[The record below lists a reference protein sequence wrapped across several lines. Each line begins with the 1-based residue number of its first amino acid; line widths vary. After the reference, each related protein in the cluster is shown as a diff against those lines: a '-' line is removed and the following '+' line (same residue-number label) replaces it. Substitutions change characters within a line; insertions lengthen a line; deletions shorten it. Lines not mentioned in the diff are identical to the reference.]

1 MRSPIYKWRKNA
13 RWLKYTALFL
23 AGIFTQFLFTFSPPV
38 VQPIQA
44 QEANSCAITTP
55 LSPEDEA
62 YARSAWNYFVDNTQI
77 DTGLSNS
84 AGGFPSG
91 TLWDL
96 GNYLAAMNAARWMGF
111 IDQAEFDQ
119 RINQFLTSL
128 GGLRLFEDTLPNK
141 VYNSATGEMVDYGN
155 NPIERGIG
163 WSALDIG
170 RILAAFHIVRT
181 CHPQYGDWMQ
191 GILDSWNI
199 EASLKDDMLYGAA
212 VLPDDSTLLVQEGRL
227 GYEEYAARGYQLW
240 GYRADKALAYEPFE
254 FVDIYGLQIPVDKR
268 AYQETNAN
276 NYVVSESYIL
286 DAIEF
291 GLSGEQADYA
301 RRVYEAQKRR
311 YEDTG
316 LLTAVSEDNING
328 PPYFL
333 YSTVY
338 SNGEPWAVITENNEL
353 YPEMRTL
360 STKAAI
366 GWHIV
371 YPDEPYAKQL
381 FDRVKDA
388 CNSGR
393 GYFAGIFESK
403 LSTPPPA
410 PDAPYEV
417 AKEYYNN
424 VLTGN
429 TNGIIT
435 EMFYYKARGNRPL
448 IGGGTAAPP
457 PPPPAATTPPAE
469 TTPEPL
475 TPPSE
480 TAPVSVAPDT
490 PLPPPPV
497 PAAPDPIVAAP
508 APEPAPEPTPEATP
522 IPVTL
527 ANQSPPGREIAM
539 LPPVGPPQKASCPVP
554 RQDLSVTDERYAR
567 NAWKYFDANYHPSGL
582 VDDRSDLAGT
592 TMWGVGD
599 YLSALHAAQVLGVIP
614 PATFDERVRHS
625 LASLREMD
633 LFDGELPHRAYDTN
647 TLDPIDYGG
656 NVETEGGWSGLDVGR
671 VLAALHTLKTCHPEY
686 TDVVDQVVLDW
697 SYLRVV
703 RDGRLG
709 NAVMESDDRG
719 RSRIRV
725 YPTPFLGYEEYAAR
739 GFQLWGFD
747 VGRSDVGEQ
756 YETETVEGQ
765 AVPVRSTRHRD
776 NPDEILNTVSNPF
789 ILYGLEFGFDPEMRS
804 LVDAIF
810 HAEEARYNRTGTFS
824 ASGTT
829 LTEQEPYIVHST
841 LVSNGQDWQA
851 VTDDGQTL
859 ADKRVVSTAIA
870 FAYYTLYP
878 DSEYSQDL
886 WRATLDLYN
895 PVLGYYEGFYE
906 DSGRTTLGF
915 SSGTN
920 SLILQ
925 ALLHKAT
932 DGQPLIQPHRN
943 FRSAWWDAVEDG
955 YSGQGLPDAKT
966 MPIQMTAAN
975 GEQYWVSTDHPMTT
989 APIATPDATTEPLS
1003 IENQA
1008 PGPSSR
1014 LENGV
1019 SMLPNSAV
1027 ELMASRAPPDSGYVA
1042 STDARDQTINP
1053 LSERD
1058 RIAAERAWVYFQNN
1072 RQPNTGMVN
1081 AVDQLAWTTLWD
1093 QGSAIL
1099 AIHAGR
1105 QLDLLSVDD
1114 FQQWMDT
1121 LLHTL
1126 ETQPLP
1132 ETGLPNKAYG
1142 TALGDMRT
1150 LNNEPDPEGTS
1161 GWSAL
1166 DMARY
1171 LLSLKVIETHYPEYG
1186 DRIHSIMARYDL
1198 DKLVQDGWLIGGH
1211 PDDSGMIQS
1220 LQEGRLGYEQYAAH
1234 SLFQWDITATNALY
1248 NPPTKNIEVD
1258 GFSFDV
1264 DQRNLDTSG
1273 ASNYLTSDPYT
1284 LWGMEL
1290 GWPDTVQPQVDRL
1303 LAVQQ
1308 KRFESTGILTAVN
1321 EDSLDRPPHFLY
1333 YSIYANKEPWS
1344 IVTPWGTNYPDLRF
1358 LSTKAS
1364 FAWHALKSDDTYTLQ
1379 LRNAVQNL
1387 ADTNRGYFSG
1397 QYENSELGPNRSID
1411 INTNA
1416 IVLES
1421 LLYKTNNQSF
1431 I

>member
-1 MRSPIYKWRKNA
+1 MRSPISSQRKEA
-13 RWLKYTALFL
+13 RWLKYSALFL
-23 AGIFTQFLFTFSPPV
+23 VGIFTQFLFTFSAPV
-38 VQPIQA
+38 VQPVQA
-44 QEANSCAITTP
+44 QESNSCDVTTP

-62 YARSAWNYFVDNTQI
+62 YARSAWNYFVDNTQP
-77 DTGLSNS
+77 DTGFSNS

-91 TLWDL
+91 TLWDF

-111 IDQAEFDQ
+111 IDQAEFDH
-119 RINQFLTSL
+119 RMNQFLTAL

-141 VYNSATGEMVDYGN
+141 VYNSANGEMVDYGN

-170 RILAAFHIVRT
+170 RILAAFHIIRT

-191 GILDSWNI
+191 GIIDSWNI

-291 GLSGEQADYA
+291 GLSGEQVDYA

-338 SNGEPWAVITENNEL
+338 SNGVPWAVITENNEL
-353 YPEMRTL
+353 YQEMRTL

-366 GWHIV
+366 GWYIV

-403 LSTPPPA
+403 LSEPPPA

-424 VLTGN
+424 ILTGN

-457 PPPPAATTPPAE
+457 PFPTAELAPAE
-469 TTPEPL
+469 ITPEPL
-475 TPPSE
+475 SSPTEP
-480 TAPVSVAPDT
+480 APVAVAPDT
-490 PLPPPPV
+490 PLPPSPESELV
-497 PAAPDPIVAAP
+497 AAAPVSDPT
-508 APEPAPEPTPEATP
+508 PEPAPEPTP
-522 IPVTL
+522 ISVTL
-527 ANQSPPGREIAM
+527 SNRNPSGREIAL

-554 RQDLSVTDERYAR
+554 HQDLSVTDERYAR
-567 NAWKYFDANYHPSGL
+567 NAWKYFEANYHSTGL
-582 VDDRSDLAGT
+582 VDDRSDLSGV

-599 YLSALHAAQVLGVIP
+599 YLSALHAAQVLGVITP
-614 PATFDERVRHS
+614 EIFDQRVRHA
-625 LASLREMD
+625 LASLQEID
-633 LFDGELPHRAYDTN
+633 LFDGELPHRAYNTN
-647 TLDPIDYGG
+647 TLEPIDYGG
-656 NVETEGGWSGLDVGR
+656 NVDSEGGWSGLDVGR

-703 RDGRLG
+703 RNGRLG
-709 NAVMESDDRG
+709 NAVMEADDRG
-719 RSRIRV
+719 RLRIRV
-725 YPTPFLGYEEYAAR
+725 YPTSFLGYEEYAAR

-756 YETETVEGQ
+756 YETEKVEGQ
-765 AVPVRSTRHRD
+765 AVPIRSTRHRED
-776 NPDEILNTVSNPF
+776 TDEILNTVSNPF

-804 LVDAIF
+804 LVEAIF
-810 HAEEARYNRTGTFS
+810 HAEEARYERTGTFS

-829 LTEQEPYIVHST
+829 LIEQEPYVVHST
-841 LVSNGQDWQA
+841 IVSNGQDWQA
-851 VTDDGQTL
+851 VTDDGQIL

-870 FAYYTLYP
+870 FAYYTLFP
-878 DSEYSQDL
+878 DSDYSQEL
-886 WRATLDLYN
+886 WQATLDLYN

-906 DSGRTTLGF
+906 DSRRTTLGF

-925 ALLHKAT
+925 ALLHKVT
-932 DGQPLIQPHRN
+932 NGQPLIQPHRT
-943 FRSAWWDAVEDG
+943 FSSAWWDAVEDG
-955 YSGQGLPDAKT
+955 YSGQGLPET
-966 MPIQMTAAN
+966 TTLFIQMMAQDGIHYWASPDQPIRSESIAAPTN
-975 GEQYWVSTDHPMTT
+975 IPTNTLIDLDALAPSDANEIPPNEIPANATIPNHELDTPGIGYGESH
-989 APIATPDATTEPLS
+989 APL
-1003 IENQA
+1003 
-1008 PGPSSR
+1008 
-1014 LENGV
+1014 
-1019 SMLPNSAV
+1019 MLN
-1027 ELMASRAPPDSGYVA
+1027 
-1042 STDARDQTINP
+1042 
-1053 LSERD
+1053 ERD
-1058 RIAAERAWVYFQNN
+1058 RNAAQWAWRYFQNN
-1072 RQPNTGMVN
+1072 RQPDTGMVN

-1093 QGSAIL
+1093 QGSAIMAL
-1099 AIHAGR
+1099 HAGR
-1105 QLDLLSVDD
+1105 QLDLLPSND
-1114 FQQWMDT
+1114 FHQWMNT

-1132 ETGLPNKAYG
+1132 AMGLPNKAYS
-1142 TALGDMRT
+1142 TATGEMRT
-1150 LNNEPDPEGTS
+1150 LDNQPDSNGTS

-1171 LLSLKVIETHYPEYG
+1171 LLSLKVIQTHYPEYG
-1186 DRIHSIMARYDL
+1186 DRITQLLARYDL
-1198 DKLVQDGWLIGGH
+1198 DKLVKDGWLIGGH
-1211 PDDSGMIQS
+1211 PNDHSEIQQ

-1234 SLFQWDITATNALY
+1234 GLKQWGIEATNALY
-1248 NPPTKNIEVD
+1248 HPPRKTVDVD
-1258 GFSFDV
+1258 GFRFDI
-1264 DQRNLDTSG
+1264 DQRNLATSG

-1284 LWGMEL
+1284 LWGLEL
-1290 GWPDTVQPQVDRL
+1290 GWPESVQTQVDHL
-1303 LAVQQ
+1303 LNIQ
-1308 KRFESTGILTAVN
+1308 KQRFETTGILTAVN
-1321 EDSLDRPPHFLY
+1321 EDSLDRPPYFLY
-1333 YSIYANKEPWS
+1333 YSIYANGEPWS
-1344 IVTPWGTNYPDLRF
+1344 IITPWGTSHPDLRF

-1364 FAWHALKSDDTYTLQ
+1364 FSWNALKPEEFYTNQ

-1387 ADTNRGYFSG
+1387 ADPARGYLSG
-1397 QYENSELGPNRSID
+1397 RYENPDLGNNYSID

-1416 IVLES
+1416 IILES
-1421 LLYKTNNQSF
+1421 LLYKASHQPLLYQSS
-1431 I
+1431 